1 MDEVNLPP
9 EFTTLLDAMKTT
21 RDHVANHR
29 PDDAIEAI
37 EGAGEESACDV
48 CHVIE
53 DDITVLLTS
62 IKTAPGQREDER
74 YDFVLNE
81 LDALIAWYE
90 EALED
95 VAANA

>member
-9 EFTTLLDAMKTT
+9 EFTHLLEAMKTA
-21 RDHVANHR
+21 RDLVAKRQPNE
-29 PDDAIEAI
+29 AIEAI
-37 EGAGEESACDV
+37 EGAGEESGCDV

-81 LDALIAWYE
+81 LDAIIAWYE

-95 VAANA
+95 VAADA